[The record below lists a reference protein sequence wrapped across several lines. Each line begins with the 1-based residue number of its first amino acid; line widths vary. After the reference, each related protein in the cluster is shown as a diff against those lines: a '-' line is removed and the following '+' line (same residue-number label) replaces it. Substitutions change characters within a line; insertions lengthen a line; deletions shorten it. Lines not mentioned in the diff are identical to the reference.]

1 MNDAISS
8 SVVVSPEEAPVT
20 LTRDDSFTPLHG
32 IATQV
37 AIGAVLLVLVYY
49 IKTKLVRTTKDFVIA
64 NRKIGFGFGVAGMI
78 SIWTWAMAVMMS
90 AAQTYT
96 YGLSGL
102 FWFTVP
108 NGLAVI
114 AVIPFARKIR
124 TLMPSGYTIPEFVR
138 ERFGGARLAV
148 GVVIVGALF
157 GSLIEII
164 INLKGTALVT
174 SAVFGV
180 DPILAALIGLAVV
193 LVYSAL
199 GGLWSSVSTSTVST
213 LLHTVPPA
221 VVVVAALHKAG
232 GATSIWTSVESQGN
246 DLLSVTRLDAATGFG
261 ITLAL
266 GLITATV
273 AGQEYWQLAWGLKK
287 KDVSRTFLWAGAWF
301 YPIPICLGI
310 LGLVGLGLNVDLNR
324 DLGGDAAA
332 IGPYLISH
340 LGLPSW
346 VVFAYVVVVLTAC
359 YSVIDSA
366 FTAISSVFVVD
377 VIKPLAPNISDRSL
391 YLWAKAPMLLGA
403 VIAALVVLTGAD
415 FVTIVLTS
423 YAIRTAI
430 LVPLVLAL
438 FWSRMTG
445 AGFVWGTVLGIAI
458 GMPIRSAYGELVG
471 SLAILS
477 ISAAVPLVLG
487 LFGSERYDF
496 EKLKKLPDATDS
508 AAPGSE
514 PPLPAAPLAT

>member
-1 MNDAISS
+1 MTDVALIRDASY
-8 SVVVSPEEAPVT
+8 
-20 LTRDDSFTPLHG
+20 TPFQG
-32 IATQV
+32 IAIQV
-37 AIGAVLLVLVYY
+37 AIGAALLALVYY
-49 IKTKLVRTTKDFVIA
+49 IKTRLVRTTKDFVIA
-64 NRKIGFGFGVAGMI
+64 NRRIGFGFGVAGMI

-124 TLMPSGYTIPEFVR
+124 TLMPAGYTIPEFVR

-148 GVVIVGALF
+148 GVVIIGALF

-180 DPILAALIGLAVV
+180 DPTLAAVIGLAVV
-193 LVYSAL
+193 LAYSAL

-221 VVVVAALHKAG
+221 VVVVAALYKAG
-232 GATSIWTSVESQGN
+232 GAESIWSSVAAQGN
-246 DLLSVTRLDAATGFG
+246 DLLSVTRGDAATGFG

-273 AGQEYWQLAWGLKK
+273 AGQEYWQLAWSIKK

-310 LGLVGLGLNVDLNR
+310 LGLVGLGLRVDLDR

-332 IGPYLISH
+332 VGPYLVSH

-346 VVFAYVVVVLTAC
+346 VVFAYVVVILTAC

-377 VIKPLAPNISDRSL
+377 VIKPLAPNISDRAL
-391 YLWAKAPMLLGA
+391 FVWAKAPMVLAA

-415 FVTIVLTS
+415 FVSIVLTS

-430 LVPLVLAL
+430 LVPLVLSL

-445 AGFVWGTVLGIAI
+445 AGFVSGTVLGIAV
-458 GMPIRSAYGELVG
+458 GMPIRAVYGELVG
-471 SLAILS
+471 SLAILAV
-477 ISAAVPLVLG
+477 SATVPVVLG
-487 LFGSERYDF
+487 LRSRERYDF
-496 EKLKKLPDATDS
+496 TRLQAVRDVTEGASPA
-508 AAPGSE
+508 SE
-514 PPLPAAPLAT
+514 PPLPAQPATT

>member
-1 MNDAISS
+1 MNHLQ
-8 SVVVSPEEAPVT
+8 VT
-20 LTRDDSFTPLHG
+20 ANAGLGPAQG
-32 IATQV
+32 IL
-37 AIGAVLLVLVYY
+37 IEILLGLVLLALVYY
-49 IKTKLVRTTKDFVIA
+49 IKVRLVRSTKDFVIA

-124 TLMPSGYTIPEFVR
+124 ALMPEGYTIPEFVR

-148 GVVIVGALF
+148 TVVILGGLF
-157 GSLIEII
+157 GSLIEVI

-174 SAVFGV
+174 SSVFGV
-180 DPILAALIGLAVV
+180 DPNVAALVGLAVV
-193 LVYSAL
+193 LVYSTL
-199 GGLWSSVSTSTVST
+199 GGLWASVSTSTLAT

-221 VVVVAALHKAG
+221 VIVVAALHKAG
-232 GATSIWTSVESQGN
+232 GADSIWRSVAAQGN
-246 DLLSVTRLDAATGFG
+246 GLLSVTRGDAASGFG

-266 GLITATV
+266 GLLTATI

-287 KDVSRTFLWAGAWF
+287 RDVSRTFLWAGAWF
-301 YPIPICLGI
+301 YPIPICIGL
-310 LGLVGLGLNVDLNR
+310 LGLVGLGLHVDLKT
-324 DLGGDAAA
+324 LGGDAAA
-332 IGPYLISH
+332 IGPYVISH
-340 LGLPSW
+340 LGLPTW
-346 VVFAYVVVVLTAC
+346 VVLAYVIVILSAC

-377 VIKPLAPNISDRSL
+377 IIKPLAPNISARAL
-391 YLWAKAPMLLGA
+391 FVWAKVPMALAA
-403 VIAALVVLTGAD
+403 VIAAAVVLTGVD

-445 AGFVWGTVLGIAI
+445 LGFVLGTLGGIAV
-458 GMPIRSAYGELVG
+458 GMPVRAAQGELLG
-471 SLAILS
+471 SLTIL
-477 ISAAVPLVLG
+477 AVSTLIPVALG
-487 LFGSERYDF
+487 LLGNERFDF
-496 EKLKKLPDATDS
+496 ERLRRVKDATV
-508 AAPGSE
+508 AAPRPVTAVAEIGIDVV
-514 PPLPAAPLAT
+514 A

>member
-1 MNDAISS
+1 MNHLQA
-8 SVVVSPEEAPVT
+8 SPNSALGPAQ
-20 LTRDDSFTPLHG
+20 G
-32 IATQV
+32 ILV
-37 AIGAVLLVLVYY
+37 EILLGLVLLALVYY
-49 IKTKLVRTTKDFVIA
+49 IKVRLVRSTKDFVIA

-124 TLMPSGYTIPEFVR
+124 SLMPEGYTIPEFVR

-148 GVVIVGALF
+148 IVVILGGLF
-157 GSLIEII
+157 GSLIEVI

-174 SAVFGV
+174 SNVFGV
-180 DPILAALIGLAVV
+180 DPNLAALVGLGVV
-193 LVYSAL
+193 LVYSTL
-199 GGLWSSVSTSTVST
+199 GGLWASVSTSTLAT

-221 VVVVAALHKAG
+221 VIVVAALHKAG
-232 GATSIWTSVESQGN
+232 GATAIWTSVAAQGHR
-246 DLLSVTRLDAATGFG
+246 LLSVTRGDAASGFG

-266 GLITATV
+266 GLLTATI

-287 KDVSRTFLWAGAWF
+287 RDVSRTFLWAGAWF
-301 YPIPICLGI
+301 YPIPICIGL
-310 LGLVGLGLNVDLNR
+310 LGLVGLGLHVDLKT
-324 DLGGDAAA
+324 LGGDAAA

-340 LGLPSW
+340 LGLPTW
-346 VVFAYVVVVLTAC
+346 IVLAYVIVILSAC

-377 VIKPLAPNISDRSL
+377 IIKPLAPNISAKSL
-391 YLWAKAPMLLGA
+391 FIWAKVPMALAA
-403 VIAALVVLTGAD
+403 VIAAAVVLTGVD

-430 LVPLVLAL
+430 LVPLALSL

-445 AGFVWGTVLGIAI
+445 LGFVLGTIGGIAV
-458 GMPIRSAYGELVG
+458 GMPVRAAHGELLG
-471 SLAILS
+471 SLTIL
-477 ISAAVPLVLG
+477 AVSTLIPVAFGLLG
-487 LFGSERYDF
+487 KERFDF
-496 EKLKKLPDATDS
+496 ERLRRVKDATAS
-508 AAPGSE
+508 SEPVAAAP
-514 PPLPAAPLAT
+514 AITKVA

>member
-1 MNDAISS
+1 MNHLQTTTNSALG
-8 SVVVSPEEAPVT
+8 PAQ
-20 LTRDDSFTPLHG
+20 G
-32 IATQV
+32 IL
-37 AIGAVLLVLVYY
+37 IEILLGLVLLALVYY
-49 IKTKLVRTTKDFVIA
+49 IKVRLVRSTRDFVIA

-124 TLMPSGYTIPEFVR
+124 SLMPEGYTIPEFVR

-148 GVVIVGALF
+148 AVVILGALF
-157 GSLIEII
+157 GSLIEVI

-174 SAVFGV
+174 SNVFGV
-180 DPILAALIGLAVV
+180 DPNLAALVGLAVV
-193 LVYSAL
+193 LVYSTL
-199 GGLWSSVSTSTVST
+199 GGLWASVSTSTLAT

-221 VVVVAALHKAG
+221 VIVVAALHKAG
-232 GATSIWTSVESQGN
+232 GAKAIWSSVAAQGN
-246 DLLSVTRLDAATGFG
+246 QLLSVTRGDAASSFG

-266 GLITATV
+266 GLLTATI

-301 YPIPICLGI
+301 YPIPICIGL
-310 LGLVGLGLNVDLNR
+310 LGLVGLGLHVDLKTLN
-324 DLGGDAAA
+324 GDAAA

-340 LGLPSW
+340 LGLPTW
-346 VVFAYVVVVLTAC
+346 VVLAYVIVILSAC

-377 VIKPLAPNISDRSL
+377 IIKPLAPGISARGL
-391 YLWAKAPMLLGA
+391 FIWAKVPMALAA
-403 VIAALVVLTGAD
+403 VIAAAVVLTGVD

-430 LVPLVLAL
+430 LIPLVLSL

-445 AGFVWGTVLGIAI
+445 LGFVLGTVGGIAV
-458 GMPIRSAYGELVG
+458 GMPVRSVHGELLG
-471 SLAILS
+471 SLTIL
-477 ISAAVPLVLG
+477 AVSTLIPVGLG
-487 LFGSERYDF
+487 LLSSTRFDF
-496 EKLKKLPDATDS
+496 ERLRRVKDATET
-508 AAPGSE
+508 APRRQE
-514 PPLPAAPLAT
+514 PEPVRTVA